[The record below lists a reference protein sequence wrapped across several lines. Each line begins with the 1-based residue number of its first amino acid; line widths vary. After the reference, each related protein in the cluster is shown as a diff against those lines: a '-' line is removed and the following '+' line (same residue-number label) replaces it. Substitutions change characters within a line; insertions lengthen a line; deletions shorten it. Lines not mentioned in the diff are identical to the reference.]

1 MGQKELGGLGRGR
14 GESYM
19 VAVVLG
25 SMYLSALGGPFLFC
39 TNRF

>member
-1 MGQKELGGLGRGR
+1 MGQEELGGLGRGR
-14 GESYM
+14 DERHM

-25 SMYLSALGGPFLFC
+25 SMYSSALGGAFLFC